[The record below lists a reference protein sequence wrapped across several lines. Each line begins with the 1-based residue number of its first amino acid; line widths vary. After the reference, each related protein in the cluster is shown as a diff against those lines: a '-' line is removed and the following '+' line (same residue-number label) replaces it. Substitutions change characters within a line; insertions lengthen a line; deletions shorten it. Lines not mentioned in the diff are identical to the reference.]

1 MYTKFILSKDDVIS
15 IITLLAELRA
25 QVKDI
30 KDSKIRDEILNFMYA
45 NSDADD
51 IAIFNNINNIRSN
64 VKYLEFEI

>member
-15 IITLLAELRA
+15 IITLLAELKA

-51 IAIFNNINNIRSN
+51 IAMFNNINNIRSN

>member
-45 NSDADD
+45 NSDADN
-51 IAIFNNINNIRSN
+51 IAMFNNINNIRSN

>member
-45 NSDADD
+45 NSDAND
-51 IAIFNNINNIRSN
+51 IAMFNNINNIRSN

>member
-1 MYTKFILSKDDVIS
+1 MYTRFILNKDEVIS
-15 IITLLAELRA
+15 IIALLAELRT

-45 NSDADD
+45 NFDADD
-51 IAIFNNINNIRSN
+51 IAMFNNINNIRSN

>member
-51 IAIFNNINNIRSN
+51 IAMFNNINNIRSN

>member
-30 KDSKIRDEILNFMYA
+30 KDSKIKDEILNFMYA

-51 IAIFNNINNIRSN
+51 IAMFNNINNIRSN

>member
-51 IAIFNNINNIRSN
+51 IAMFNNINNIRSN
-64 VKYLEFEI
+64 VKYLELEI

>member
-51 IAIFNNINNIRSN
+51 ITMFNNINNIRSN